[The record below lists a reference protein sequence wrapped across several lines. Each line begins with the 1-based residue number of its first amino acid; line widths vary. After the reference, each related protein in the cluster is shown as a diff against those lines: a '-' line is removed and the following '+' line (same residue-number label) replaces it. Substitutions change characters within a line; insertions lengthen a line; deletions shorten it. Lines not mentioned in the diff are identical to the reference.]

1 MIYLDYVATTPVHDE
16 IIEGYHKLASQ
27 YFYNSESLYGQGIK
41 VNSLQEKSRS
51 NIAAMLKVK
60 SEEIIFTSCGS
71 EANNTAIKGI
81 ALKYASRGRHI
92 ISTNIEHSSVESTLD
107 FLERVHGFEV
117 TRLECDSTG
126 HVPIDTLEKSIRE
139 DTILVSIMHV
149 NNEVGSINPIE
160 QIKEIVVKYP
170 KCFFHVDMVQSLGKL
185 PVELDGIDLA
195 TFSAHKIHGLKGSG
209 ILYRRQGITLEP
221 VIHGGTQEFNVRG
234 GTHNAPAN
242 IIFAKTLKLALQ
254 NQERHL
260 SHTKALHDHF
270 IENIRTIED
279 LVINSGGDCLPSIIS
294 LSLVGYKPEVIL
306 HQLESKG
313 ILISTKSAC
322 SSKLAGVSRVLA
334 NLDIDENVAKSAIRI
349 SFDLATSFEDVDYL
363 IASLKDT
370 LKDIRKSR

>member
-51 NIAAMLKVK
+51 NIAAMLGVK

-71 EANNTAIKGI
+71 EANNTAIKGV

-92 ISTNIEHSSVESTLD
+92 ISTNVEHSSVESTLD

-126 HVPIDTLEKSIRE
+126 HVIMEDLEKSIRD

-149 NNEVGSINPIE
+149 NNEIGAINPIAK
-160 QIKEIVVKYP
+160 IKEIVAAYP

-185 PVELDGIDLA
+185 PIDLDKIDLA

-209 ILYRRQGITLEP
+209 ILYRRQGIALEP
-221 VIHGGTQEFNVRG
+221 VIHGGTQEFNLRG
-234 GTHNAPAN
+234 GTHNSPAN
-242 IIFAKTLKLALQ
+242 IIFAKTLKMALD
-254 NQERHL
+254 NQARHFE
-260 SHTKALHDHF
+260 HTKELHDRF
-270 IENIRTIED
+270 LEKTAGIED
-279 LVINSGGDCLPSIIS
+279 LVINSGGEYLPSIIS

-322 SSKLAGVSRVLA
+322 SSKLAGVSRVLD
-334 NLDIDENVAKSAIRI
+334 NLDIDEKVAKSAIRI
-349 SFDLATSFEDVDYL
+349 SFDLVTSSEDIDYL
-363 IASLKDT
+363 VASLKDT